1 MRLTL
6 RTLLAYLD
14 NILELDDR
22 ELLEKKVQ
30 ESEAAQNLIKR
41 SRETVNDQE
50 LSALDPIGH
59 GIRQDPNAVAEYLDN
74 TMAREQIE
82 EFEQQC
88 LDNSPEADTRLAEI
102 TACHHILTMVLG
114 DPVQFAAS
122 SRERMYRIGESETT
136 ASQMD
141 AGEFG
146 QESLAGVEPTET
158 HAADESAYSNRSI
171 AVSDES
177 FDPADL
183 LPSSKVP
190 DYLRSEEKRNRW
202 LPIVATTLVAA
213 VATGLLLILF
223 EPSSSAIKK
232 SGNGSIAQSDS
243 EDVAEN
249 TSNSPD
255 QTPAL
260 QGSTPSAIPEVT
272 EGNNSEKV
280 TTNIS
285 EKSIPSD
292 ASESAKPTVEKST
305 PNQPAENSVTSSNDA
320 VTPNADAVPAEGK
333 EVLPESAAPSSA
345 TQKDPPTNDTFPTNT
360 EAPVEAEQPS
370 AGSQDTNQDT
380 DQPPAK
386 DPPPAEAAEGGNRVL
401 GRLVSDDQ
409 ILLVSS
415 NGFDKLRWL
424 PPQSNL
430 KKGQTLVALP
440 TFRPNLSLLALTV
453 ELEGGSILELLDL
466 NEGGI
471 PILQLAYGRMV
482 VRTNFNGGMFHLKIN
497 DKRSIA
503 LTLKNT
509 ETAIG
514 VEVKPET
521 PSGSDPETAERD
533 YTIDVYTLSGSVN
546 WQEEPLQGVVEAGQ
560 LQSLGRMPL
569 PEPQSFSVSPEWL
582 TEVKISKLEV
592 RAVPMVR
599 DVLQEDR
606 SVKLS
611 FKELVDNQKRIE
623 VKELALRCCA
633 HIGYFEPLV
642 DALGDES
649 MSRRWAK
656 CATYLQEAARQHP
669 EYARRVRESME
680 RLRNEKGFDLYR
692 MLWGYTNEGLLNNGE
707 AEQLVEFLSSEDLDL
722 RVLSHW
728 NLKKITGKG
737 YTFQPNK
744 SESKRRQSLKRWQAL
759 LNKGDIKYVPE

>member
-30 ESEAAQNLIKR
+30 ESEFAQNLIKR
-41 SRETVNDQE
+41 SRETVNNQE

-59 GIRQDPNAVAEYLDN
+59 SIRQDPNAVAEYLDN

-82 EFEQQC
+82 EFERQC
-88 LDNSPEADTRLAEI
+88 LDNTPEADTRLAEI

-122 SRERMYRIGESETT
+122 SRERMYRIGESETIDRQT
-136 ASQMD
+136 D
-141 AGEFG
+141 AGESG
-146 QESLAGVEPTET
+146 QEPIAGVEQTDT
-158 HAADESAYSNRSI
+158 HAVAGSASSNQSTT
-171 AVSDES
+171 DPDDS

-190 DYLRSEEKRNRW
+190 DYLRSEDNRNRW
-202 LPIVATTLVAA
+202 LPIIATTLVAA
-213 VATGLLLILF
+213 VVTGILLILF
-223 EPSSSAIKK
+223 EPSSSAIKQ
-232 SGNGSIAQSDS
+232 SENGAVAKSDS
-243 EDVAEN
+243 QDVAEN
-249 TSNSPD
+249 PSVSPD
-255 QTPAL
+255 QNPAL
-260 QGSTPSAIPEVT
+260 QGSTPPVIPEVS
-272 EGNNSEKV
+272 EENNSEKV

-285 EKSIPSD
+285 EKKIPSD
-292 ASESAKPTVEKST
+292 SSESAKPPVENST
-305 PNQPAENSVTSSNDA
+305 PNQPVENSDTSSNDA
-320 VTPNADAVPAEGK
+320 AKPNARAVPAEGK
-333 EVLPESAAPSSA
+333 EVLPESGAPSSA
-345 TQKDPPTNDTFPTNT
+345 TQENPPTNDTLPTNT
-360 EAPVEAEQPS
+360 EEPVEAEQPS
-370 AGSQDTNQDT
+370 AGSQDTDKDT
-380 DQPPAK
+380 SKPTATD
-386 DPPPAEAAEGGNRVL
+386 DLPAEAAEGGNQVL

-415 NGFDKLRWL
+415 DGFDKLRWL

-471 PILQLAYGRMV
+471 PILKLAYGRMV

-514 VEVKPET
+514 VEVFPET
-521 PSGSDPETAERD
+521 PLGRDPETAERD
-533 YTIDVYTLSGSVN
+533 YTIDVYTLSGSVD

-560 LQSLGRMPL
+560 LQSLGRMPP
-569 PEPQSFSVSPEWL
+569 PEPQSFSVAPEWA
-582 TEVKISKLEV
+582 TKVQMSKLDA
-592 RAVPMVR
+592 RAFPAIR
-599 DVLQEDR
+599 DVLQDDR
-606 SVKLS
+606 NVKLS
-611 FKELVDNQKRIE
+611 FSELVEKRRQVE
-623 VKELALRCCA
+623 VKQLALRCCA
-633 HIGYFEPLV
+633 HIGYFDPLV
-642 DALGDES
+642 EALGDES
-649 MSRRWAK
+649 MDRRWEK
-656 CATYLQEAARQHP
+656 CATYLQEAAWRHP

-680 RLRNEKGFDLYR
+680 RLRNEKGVDLYR

-728 NLKKITGKG
+728 NLKTITGKG

-744 SESKRRQSLKRWQAL
+744 SESKRRKSLKRWQAL
-759 LNKGDIKYVPE
+759 LNKGNIKYKPN